1 MQNRRKYA
9 LFTAVITASLIVLGG
24 GASPAFSEP
33 PRRSTEECVQMEKL
47 RVALEQ
53 RRTEIDNKMNN
64 EATGRGVSRQP
75 GIGPAYLAL
84 KKERDKLEEEKN
96 RLDARWLQVCR

>member
-1 MQNRRKYA
+1 MQYHRKEA
-9 LFTAVITASLIVLGG
+9 LLIAMIATFLTILGG
-24 GASPAFSEP
+24 GGSPAFSESLG
-33 PRRSTEECVQMEKL
+33 RATEECVQMKKR

-53 RRTEIDNKMNN
+53 RRAEIYKKMND

-84 KKERDKLEEEKN
+84 EKERDKLEEENN
-96 RLDARWLQVCR
+96 RLEARWLQVCH